1 MHCPLVSRQ
10 TLITF
15 PISVAQE
22 LLVVLFPCRVSI
34 KILSLSQSQVFAGI
48 GVGDER
54 ASISRRCFS
63 HFHLHHARSPVRT
76 PVPRVVIV
84 GRSLA
89 EQQQHKSCCTRCVT
103 LCVVGQVSRRV
114 VKRKRNFHGIATVCR
129 RKRRFSNVGINS
141 SGKIAQ
147 HQKWW
152 PVKTPQQCRL

>member
-22 LLVVLFPCRVSI
+22 LLLVVLFPCRVSI

-114 VKRKRNFHGIATVCR
+114 VSKGKGISTEL
-129 RKRRFSNVGINS
+129 
-141 SGKIAQ
+141 
-147 HQKWW
+147 
-152 PVKTPQQCRL
+152 QQCADVKEDSRMLE